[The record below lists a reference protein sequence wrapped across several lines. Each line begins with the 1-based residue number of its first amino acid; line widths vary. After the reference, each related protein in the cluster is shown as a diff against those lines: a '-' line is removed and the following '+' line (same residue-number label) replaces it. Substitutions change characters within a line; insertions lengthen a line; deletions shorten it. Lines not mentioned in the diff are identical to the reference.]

1 MPLISITPTAEFGL
15 FRMFDKP
22 LGTAISWLVLASALP
37 VLASSSFYPNR
48 LQDEK
53 AVYLTPDKF
62 SIVGDGVA
70 DDSAAIQQAIDQVQE
85 TSGEGIVFLPSGRY
99 RISKTIYVWPG
110 VRVIGYGASRP
121 VLYLGKNTPGFSA
134 GMGYMVFF
142 TGGRPGRDHR
152 RPGVAAPPHRNV
164 NSNASALFPGTVPP
178 TATIVDANP
187 GTFYSAMS
195 NVDFEIDDGN
205 PAAVGIRFHVA
216 QHCYL
221 AHMDFHIGSGLAAL
235 HDVGNEAEDLHF
247 YGGRYGIMTRKPS
260 PGWQFTLLDSTF
272 EDQREAA
279 IKEHEA
285 GLTMVR
291 DEFKNEPK
299 VVTIDP
305 GYADELWIKDAR
317 FENINGP
324 ALTISN
330 ENNARTEI
338 NLEGIVCL
346 DVPHFAAFRES
357 GKQVDGPSKAYR
369 VEEFSHGLIVPEI
382 GLNGKIATSF
392 KTTTLAAI
400 PPREA
405 SAIQALPSP
414 DSWVNL
420 RALGAKGD
428 GVTDDT
434 EAIQKAINQHAT
446 IYIPMGRYLV
456 SDTIHLKPETVLI
469 GLHPSATQFDLA
481 ETSLKFQGVGE
492 PKALLETPP
501 GGRNIVTGIGLFT
514 GGQNNLAVGALWQ
527 AGKDSLVDDVRFLGG
542 HGTNNADGTRSSPYN
557 NTHTADPEINRRWD
571 GQYPSLWVTNG
582 GGGTFANI
590 WTPDTFAQAGLY
602 ISNTET
608 EGHVYELSSEHHV
621 RSEVKLDHASN
632 WEIFALQTEEE
643 RGEGPFALPLEIDDS
658 NNILIANYHSYR
670 VVSSYQPFPYAI
682 RIAASQNIRFRNL
695 HVYSDCKAS
704 FDNSVYD
711 QTNKIEVRQREIA
724 SLTVSGRDMVAESV
738 NQASTIASG
747 AKVQK
752 LTGGFFN
759 ISGAAVDSAGRL
771 YFVDSHWQRIY
782 RWSPQNHELE
792 TILDH
797 PIDPVN
803 LAFDRAGDLMV
814 ICYSGDGTV
823 YSLRPDSPG
832 RELTVVKPVPSS
844 SHSEADVF
852 LPVDHWRNENDF
864 TQAVPVAKPYQ
875 YISPD
880 GTTIIP
886 ADQDFVEGQLY
897 YGTKMA
903 DVLRAFGLGKVIPGK
918 RFYVSDESQEKT
930 YFASVDASG
939 TINDMKLFAERGGE
953 SVTTDAAGNVYIAAG
968 EIFVYNPR
976 GEGLGIIQ
984 VPERP
989 IDLVFGG
996 KDGQTLF
1003 ILARTSLYSVEIAS
1017 RRDSETSHRRPG
1029 S

>member
-1 MPLISITPTAEFGL
+1 MISITLTAKRRL
-15 FRMFDKP
+15 FLKSSYKA
-22 LGTAISWLVLASALP
+22 LGTAISWFVLASALP
-37 VLASSSFYPNR
+37 VLGSSSFYLNR
-48 LQDEK
+48 MQDEK

-62 SIVGDGVA
+62 SIAGDGVV

-85 TSGEGIVFLPSGRY
+85 ITGEGIVFLPSGRY

-110 VRVIGYGASRP
+110 VRVIGYGATRP
-121 VLYLGKNTPGFSA
+121 VLYLGKNTPGFSERI
-134 GMGYMVFF
+134 GYMVFF
-142 TGGRPGRDHR
+142 TGGRPGHDR
-152 RPGVAAPPHRNV
+152 RRTGTSPAASRNA
-164 NSNASALFPGTVPP
+164 NSDASAPFPGTVPP
-178 TATIVDANP
+178 AAPIVDANP

-195 NVDFEIDDGN
+195 NIDFEIDDGN
-205 PAAVGIRFHVA
+205 PTAVGIRFHVA

-272 EDQREAA
+272 EDQWEAA

-285 GLTMVR
+285 GLTMIR
-291 DEFKNEPK
+291 DQFRNEPEA
-299 VVTIDP
+299 VAIDP

-317 FENINGP
+317 FEHISGP
-324 ALTISN
+324 AITISN

-338 NLEGIVCL
+338 NLEGIVCI
-346 DVPHFAAFRES
+346 DVPHFALFRETE
-357 GKQVDGPSKAYR
+357 KKVDGPSNVYR
-369 VEEFSHGLIVPEI
+369 VEDFSHGLIIPEI
-382 GLNGKIATSF
+382 GLNGRIATSF
-392 KTTTLAAI
+392 KTAPLSAI
-400 PPREA
+400 PPREEP
-405 SAIQALPSP
+405 AIQALPSP

-420 RALGAKGD
+420 RTLGVKGD

-434 EAIQKAINQHAT
+434 EAIQQAIDRHTT
-446 IYIPMGRYLV
+446 IYIPMGRYQV
-456 SDTIHLKPETVLI
+456 SDTIHLKSDTVLI

-481 ETSLKFQGVGE
+481 EASPKFQGVGQS
-492 PKALLETPP
+492 KALLETPP
-501 GGRNIVTGIGLFT
+501 GGHNIVTGTGLFT

-527 AGKDSLVDDVRFLGG
+527 AGEHSLVDDVRFLGG
-542 HGTNNADGTRSSPYN
+542 HGTNNADGTRSNPYN
-557 NTHTADPEINRRWD
+557 NTHTADPDSNRRWD

-590 WTPDTFAQAGLY
+590 WTPDTYAQAGLY
-602 ISNTET
+602 ISNTAT

-621 RSEVKLDHASN
+621 RTEVKLDHVSN

-643 RGEGPFALPLEIDDS
+643 RGEGPFALPLEIDNS

-670 VVSSYQPFPYAI
+670 VVSTYQPFPYAV
-682 RIAASQNIRFRNL
+682 RIAASRNIRFRNL

-711 QTNKIEVRQREIA
+711 QTQKIEIRQREIG
-724 SLTVSGRDMVAESV
+724 SLTISSKDVVAESEREA
-738 NQASTIASG
+738 ASIVPG
-747 AKVQK
+747 AKIEK
-752 LTGGFFN
+752 LAGGFFN

-771 YFVDSHWQRIY
+771 YFVDAHWQRIY

-823 YSLRPDSPG
+823 YSVRPDSTE
-832 RELTVVKPVPSS
+832 RKLTVMKPTPSGA
-844 SHSEADVF
+844 HPEADVV

-864 TQAVPVAKPYQ
+864 TEAVPVAKPYQ

-886 ADQDFVEGQLY
+886 AGQDFVKGQLY

-903 DVLRAFGLGKVIPGK
+903 DVLRAFGLGKVAPGK

-930 YFASVDASG
+930 YSASVDASG
-939 TINDMKLFAERGGE
+939 TINGMKLFAERGGE
-953 SVTTDAAGNVYIAAG
+953 SVATDAAGNVYMAAG
-968 EIFVYNPR
+968 QIFVYNPQ
-976 GEGLGIIQ
+976 GESLGTIQ

-989 IDLVFGG
+989 IDLIFGG

-1003 ILARTSLYSVEIAS
+1003 ILARTSVYSLKVAS
-1017 RRDSETSHRRPG
+1017 PRKPETTGQRPG